1 MAGLF
6 GMFNYEKPGPGV
18 DKNAPKKKKF
28 FVFMEIFGRKFWR
41 LMIVNLLYLLFSLPV
56 VTHGL
61 ACAGLTYITRNF
73 AREKPVFVWMDFID
87 TIKKNWKQALP
98 VGIINLIIT
107 TVLVFNAYTYYIA
120 DGVVS
125 TILAAL
131 SLVLLIIFSYMKYY
145 IYMIMITF
153 SLTIRQIYKNSL
165 IFAFAGLKNNLVI
178 SLVCVVCYAI
188 ALLICPYMIGLLITG
203 ILAVALFPAFRSLL
217 IQFSVFPMI
226 QKHMI
231 EPYYKAH
238 PEADRK
244 MLKTLN
250 LTLEDLSI
258 VDEPVDGEEAAQ
270 KAEEEKPIFQDMG
283 RTEQPDTPARELP
296 RQYTEKEMRRLEK
309 KREIYR
315 SGANDDDDDTI

>member
-1 MAGLF
+1 
-6 GMFNYEKPGPGV
+6 
-18 DKNAPKKKKF
+18 
-28 FVFMEIFGRKFWR
+28 MEIFGRKVWK
-41 LMIVNLLYLLFSLPV
+41 LMIVNLLYLLFSLPI

-61 ACAGLTYITRNF
+61 ACAGLAYVTRNF
-73 AREKPVFVWMDFID
+73 AREKHAFLWADFID

-120 DGVVS
+120 EGIVA
-125 TILAAL
+125 TIFAAL
-131 SLVLLIIFSYMKYY
+131 SLVLLLIFSYMKYY
-145 IYMIMITF
+145 IYMIMVTF
-153 SLTIRQIYKNSL
+153 SLNIRQIYKNSL

-178 SLVCVVCYAI
+178 SLVCGACYAI
-188 ALLICPYMIGLLITG
+188 ALLIYPYMIGLLVMLIVT
-203 ILAVALFPAFRSLL
+203 VAIFPAFRSLL

-231 EPYYKAH
+231 EPYYKTH

-258 VDEPVDGEEAAQ
+258 NEEDEEKAAEN
-270 KAEEEKPIFQDMG
+270 KVVEEEPIFQDMG
-283 RTEQPDTPARELP
+283 SHEKDDVPARELP

-309 KREIYR
+309 KRELYR
-315 SGANDDDDDTI
+315 NHNYDDDEDTI